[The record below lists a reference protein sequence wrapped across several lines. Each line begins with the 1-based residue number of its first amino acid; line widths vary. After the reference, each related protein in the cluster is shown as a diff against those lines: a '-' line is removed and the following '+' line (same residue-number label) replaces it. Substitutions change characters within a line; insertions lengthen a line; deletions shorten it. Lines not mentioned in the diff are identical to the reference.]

1 MAGMKEAVGAD
12 TETTASAREK
22 VVETLEAMHAD
33 FNSRWGDDTSNQLNY
48 QIGHRNRPI
57 GVHRLAVVAYVLDPR
72 FKRLRYIP
80 RDRRTD
86 VWKWLEEE
94 AAKLIESKE
103 QRTKENEENEGE
115 LYFLHAVSSICIS
128 TLMVHHCTYTTCRNC
143 NGSK

>member
-1 MAGMKEAVGAD
+1 M
-12 TETTASAREK
+12 
-22 VVETLEAMHAD
+22 LND
-33 FNSRWGDDTSNQLNY
+33 FNSRWGDDASNQLNY
-48 QIGHRNRPI
+48 QIGHGNCPI
-57 GVHRLAVVAYVLDPR
+57 GVHHLAVVAHVLDPR

-80 RDRRTD
+80 CDRRTD

-103 QRTKENEENEGE
+103 QRTKENEENDGE
-115 LYFLHAVSSICIS
+115 LYFLHAVSSICFS